1 MKSGGAAQTLAY
13 EKIREQIVTGV
24 YPGGTKLIE
33 ERLAEEIGVSRTP
46 VREAIRRL
54 EQEGLVRRKKVFKP
68 SAKELR
74 DHFRMRILIEAHAAK
89 MAAVYMMDEHLEDL
103 KKTVVEARENT
114 GDSAAVVKE
123 NKRFHDLIVRET
135 RNPVMIDTVNRMQSI
150 IYLFSRAVVI
160 NKRPGLLDE
169 HAAICDAISARDA
182 EKAGRLMEEHLEAD
196 LEFTLS
202 IVGWEE

>member
-1 MKSGGAAQTLAY
+1 MRTGGAAQALAY
-13 EKIREQIVTGV
+13 EKIREQIVAGN
-24 YPGGTKLIE
+24 YPGGMKLIE

>member
-1 MKSGGAAQTLAY
+1 MRTGGAAQTLAY
-13 EKIREQIVTGV
+13 EKIREQIITGV

-74 DHFRMRILIEAHAAK
+74 DHFKMRILIEAHAAQ
-89 MAAVYMMDEHLEDL
+89 MAAKHMMDESLEEL
-103 KKTVVEARENT
+103 EEAVENARAIVD
-114 GDSAAVVKE
+114 DSAAVVRE
-123 NKRFHDLIVRET
+123 NKRFHDLIVGET

-169 HAAICDAISARDA
+169 HAAIVEAIGERNP

-196 LEFTLS
+196 LEFTLA
-202 IVGWEE
+202 IVDWEE

>member
-1 MKSGGAAQTLAY
+1 MRTGGTAQAIAY
-13 EKIREQIVTGV
+13 EKIREQIVTGN
-24 YPGGTKLIE
+24 YPGGMKLIE

-68 SAKELR
+68 GTKELR
-74 DHFRMRILIEAHAAK
+74 DHFKMRILIEVHAAQ
-89 MAAVYMMDEHLEDL
+89 MAATYMIDDHLEEL
-103 KKTVVEARENT
+103 KEAVRKAQAVRD
-114 GDSAAVVKE
+114 DSAEIVRE

-135 RNPVMIDTVNRMQSI
+135 RNPVMIDTVSRMQSI

-169 HAAICDAISARDA
+169 HAAICEAITERDP

-196 LEFTLS
+196 LEFTLA
-202 IVGWEE
+202 IVELEE

>member
-1 MKSGGAAQTLAY
+1 MRTGGAAQALAY
-13 EKIREQIVTGV
+13 EKIREQIVTGN
-24 YPGGTKLIE
+24 YPGGMKLIE

-74 DHFRMRILIEAHAAK
+74 DHFKMRILIEAHAAR
-89 MAAVYMMDEHLEDL
+89 MAATYMIDDDLEEL
-103 KKTVVEARENT
+103 KETVGKAKAILDDSASVVREN
-114 GDSAAVVKE
+114 K
-123 NKRFHDLIVRET
+123 KFHDLIVRET
-135 RNPVMIDTVNRMQSI
+135 RNPVMIETVDRMQSI

-169 HAAICDAISARDA
+169 HAAICDAISARDP
-182 EKAGRLMEEHLEAD
+182 EKAARLMEEHLEAD
-196 LEFTLS
+196 LEFTLA
-202 IVGWEE
+202 IVDWEE